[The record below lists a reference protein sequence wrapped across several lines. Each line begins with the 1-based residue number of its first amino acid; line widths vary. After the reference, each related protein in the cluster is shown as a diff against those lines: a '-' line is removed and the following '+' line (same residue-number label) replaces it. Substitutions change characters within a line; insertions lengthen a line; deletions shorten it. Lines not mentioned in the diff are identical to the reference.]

1 MDLKNRRRKTQG
13 VFYDYGYVQFFTGA
27 SVFITGETVH
37 HKYLICFQFNG
48 TGDFETHSI

>member
-13 VFYDYGYVQFFTGA
+13 VFYDYGYVQFF
-27 SVFITGETVH
+27 TGETVH